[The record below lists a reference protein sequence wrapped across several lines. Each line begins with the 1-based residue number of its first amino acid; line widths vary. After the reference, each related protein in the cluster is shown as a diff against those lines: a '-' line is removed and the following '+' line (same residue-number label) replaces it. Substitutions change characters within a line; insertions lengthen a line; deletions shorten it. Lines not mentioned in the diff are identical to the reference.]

1 MNVEPYFLVVQT
13 NTAQTVE
20 AAGVSLP
27 VWSSEAFKTTT
38 QAAEAVAAFCGHDP
52 ETIERSGF
60 ILLEICPA
68 PK

>member
-1 MNVEPYFLVVQT
+1 MAVEPYFLVVQT

-20 AAGVSLP
+20 AAGVPLP
-27 VWSSEAFKTTT
+27 VWSSEAFKTTI
-38 QAAEAVAAFCGHDP
+38 QAAEAVATFCGHDP

-68 PK
+68 PN